1 MNIILNNAVGGD
13 WGGAK
18 GVDDSIFP
26 TKYVIDYIR
35 VYAPNNWNIKLKHI
49 IKKDINLFKYI

>member
-1 MNIILNNAVGGD
+1 MNIILNNAVGGN
-13 WGGAK
+13 WGGSR

-35 VYAPNNWNIKLKHI
+35 VYAPSN
-49 IKKDINLFKYI
+49 